1 MNPLE
6 QLIQE
11 TVRKTGLSREQ
22 VFQKFR
28 EKQKEMSGI
37 LPDLEVMRMVAKE
50 LEKSRRLK
58 IEDLVPGMSGVDLV
72 ARVERIYE
80 PKKFITRGGSEGY
93 RMRITLRDQT
103 GEIAGVIWDDARRE
117 KIKLAESGLLK
128 SGEAVEIKNA
138 YVREGLNRTTELGIN
153 LRSSISVLP
162 PTDPR
167 VRELPPREQR
177 RVKVKEL
184 TEQLVEVD
192 IVGRV
197 LSTGEVRSF
206 EREGGR
212 PGKRSSFVLADE
224 TGKVRVVLWDEKA
237 EAVKGLR
244 RGDLVL
250 LENAV
255 VRWREGLPE
264 LHVSQGRLIHNPS
277 IPNPPPELKEQLKI
291 AELDRGMEVDMV
303 AKVGGVRGP
312 TEFKRKDGSVGR
324 VLSLLLYD
332 ETGWTRASLWDKAAM
347 VKVTVGDILRLKG
360 AKTKVNRQ
368 TERVELSVED
378 PHQIEVNPPG
388 VRVSE
393 PKPRKVKIA
402 ELEPDE
408 DFLEIVG
415 RVVERGELREFRGSR
430 VMSVTLGDETGCVRA
445 SLWDEHAERG
455 SEVKIGQVLRLVNA
469 QATTFRDQIELR
481 LGRFGKL
488 EIDPP
493 LTEPLPE
500 VEVLRMAFREPKEL
514 PIEELQP
521 KMRAK
526 IRATVTQALKR
537 RPLFDTCPECGRS
550 LGTVDHTPYCQECGK
565 EVTPVHRAV
574 LNLVLDDG
582 TATVRGVFFG
592 SVAERVVGLSAT
604 EIARLLSTKP
614 LPEFYQELRLEGRE
628 LLLTGVAREDR
639 MNPGQLEFMVEGVD
653 HPDFVR
659 EAEELLK
666 EVRRE

>member
-1 MNPLE
+1 
-6 QLIQE
+6 
-11 TVRKTGLSREQ
+11 
-22 VFQKFR
+22 
-28 EKQKEMSGI
+28 
-37 LPDLEVMRMVAKE
+37 MR
-50 LEKSRRLK
+50 
-58 IEDLVPGMSGVDLV
+58 
-72 ARVERIYE
+72 
-80 PKKFITRGGSEGY
+80 
-93 RMRITLRDQT
+93 LRDQT
-103 GEIAGVIWDDARRE
+103 GEIVCVIWDDARGE

-138 YVREGLNRTTELGIN
+138 YVREGLNRTTELNLN

-162 PTDPR
+162 PTNPR
-167 VRELPPREQR
+167 VKELPLREQG

-184 TEQLVEVD
+184 TEQLAEVD

-206 EREGGR
+206 EREGGK

-237 EAVKGLR
+237 EAVKGLK

-250 LENAV
+250 LENAA

-277 IPNPPPELKEQLKI
+277 VPNPPPELKEQLKI
-291 AELDRGMEVDMV
+291 AELDRGMEVDLV

-312 TEFKRKDGSVGR
+312 TEFRRKDGSMGR
-324 VLSLLLYD
+324 VLSLLLCD
-332 ETGWTRASLWDKAAM
+332 ETGWTRASLWGEAAM
-347 VKVTVGDILRLKG
+347 VKVTVGDVLRLKG
-360 AKTKVNRQ
+360 ARTRVNRQ

-378 PHQIEVNPPG
+378 PRQIEVNPRG
-388 VRVSE
+388 VGVPE

-402 ELEPDE
+402 ELAPDE
-408 DFLEIVG
+408 DFLEVVG
-415 RVVERGELREFRGSR
+415 RVVERGELREFRGSK
-430 VMSVTLGDETGCVRA
+430 VMSVTLGDETGCVRV
-445 SLWDEHAERG
+445 SLWDEHARRG
-455 SEVKIGQVLRLVNA
+455 SEVKLGQVLRLVNA

-500 VEVLRMAFREPKEL
+500 VEVLRMAFRELREL

-526 IRATVTQALKR
+526 IRGTVTQALKR

-550 LGTVDHTPYCQECGK
+550 LGAVDHTPYCQECGK
-565 EVTPVHRAV
+565 EVNPVHRAV

-592 SVAERVVGLSAT
+592 RVAEHVMGLSAM

-614 LPEFYQELRLEGRE
+614 LPEFYQELGLEGRE

-639 MNPGQLEFMVEGVD
+639 INPGQLEFMVEEVD